1 MLGGGGAGLG
11 GLQERGTPS
20 AGRALPAC
28 TPSPYPRARRTG
40 EAWPAAEPVA
50 GPGAVRRGRGRR
62 RWAPRDEG
70 CVSRPAR
77 LGSRAGSDDVGGA
90 SHRPASFCEA
100 SMPAAAAAGSRVV
113 MSHGTRSVSRA

>member
-1 MLGGGGAGLG
+1 MKPGP
-11 GLQERGTPS
+11 QPS
-20 AGRALPAC
+20 LLPARERC
-28 TPSPYPRARRTG
+28 G
-40 EAWPAAEPVA
+40 
-50 GPGAVRRGRGRR
+50 GGRGRR